1 VPSGKDFQ
9 RRTVIFVI
17 TALHHHV
24 EQQARTRPEAPALT
38 SFDKTL
44 TYAQLWH
51 AVRQAGAQLA
61 GLGVERHDRVAVY
74 LEKRVETVAALWAAS
89 LVGGVFVPVNPLL
102 KGKQVAH
109 VVRDS
114 GARILVTSPG
124 RLAAVRDQLDGTGLT
139 VVLLVDQPDGDT
151 APEGL
156 PGVAVHR
163 WAPGTEED
171 DAALPQ
177 VPRPG
182 TDADIAA
189 ILYTSGSTG
198 APKGVVLSHRNLL
211 VGATSVS
218 GYLHNTADDVLLA
231 VLPLSFDAGLSQL
244 TTAFAVGAH
253 VVLLDYLRPR
263 GVAVAC
269 ERYGVTGITGVPP
282 LWTQLASIDWPPRA
296 LQTLRY
302 FANTGG
308 HMPATLLREL
318 RDLFPAAAPYLMY
331 GLTEAF
337 RSTYLD
343 PEQVELRPGSI
354 GRAIPNAEILVLRP
368 DGTPCAAD
376 EPGELVHRGS
386 LVALGYWND
395 PERTAARFRPVPGY
409 DEPWRAAPEPAVWS
423 GDTVVRDAE
432 GYLYFVGRADE
443 MIKTS
448 GYRVSPTEVEDAAL
462 GTGLVRE
469 AVALGVPDDRLGQR
483 IVLVVTAPETLDA
496 DRLLKEMR
504 QSLPTFML
512 PAEVRRAD
520 ALPRNPNGKLD
531 RSGIRTQV
539 TAETPA

>member
-1 VPSGKDFQ
+1 M
-9 RRTVIFVI
+9 RFVTTSI
-17 TALHHHV
+17 HQHV
-24 EQQARTRPEAPALT
+24 EHQARIRPDAPALSCRDT
-38 SFDKTL
+38 TL
-44 TYAQLWH
+44 TYAQLWR

-74 LEKRVETVAALWAAS
+74 LEKRFETVAALWGTS

-139 VVLLVDQPDGDT
+139 AVLLVDQPDDGT

-163 WAPGTEED
+163 WTPSPGTEED

-177 VPRPG
+177 APRPG

-308 HMPATLLREL
+308 HMSATLLREL

-354 GRAIPNAEILVLRP
+354 GRAIPNAEVLVLRP

-483 IVLVVTAPETLDA
+483 IVLVVTAPETLDT

-539 TAETPA
+539 TAETSA

>member
-1 VPSGKDFQ
+1 ME
-9 RRTVIFVI
+9 
-17 TALHHHV
+17 H
-24 EQQARTRPEAPALT
+24 QARIRPDAPALSCRDT
-38 SFDKTL
+38 TL
-44 TYAQLWH
+44 TYAQLWR

-74 LEKRVETVAALWAAS
+74 LEKRFETVAALWGTS

-124 RLAAVRDQLDGTGLT
+124 RLAAVRDQLGGTGLT
-139 VVLLVDQPDGDT
+139 AVLLVDQPDDGT

-163 WAPGTEED
+163 WAPSSGTEED
-171 DAALPQ
+171 DATLPQ
-177 VPRPG
+177 APRPG

-218 GYLHNTADDVLLA
+218 GYLHNTPDDVLLA

-296 LQTLRY
+296 LRTLRY

-308 HMPATLLREL
+308 HMPA
-318 RDLFPAAAPYLMY
+318 
-331 GLTEAF
+331 
-337 RSTYLD
+337 RS
-343 PEQVELRPGSI
+343 
-354 GRAIPNAEILVLRP
+354 
-368 DGTPCAAD
+368 CASC
-376 EPGELVHRGS
+376 V
-386 LVALGYWND
+386 
-395 PERTAARFRPVPGY
+395 TC
-409 DEPWRAAPEPAVWS
+409 
-423 GDTVVRDAE
+423 
-432 GYLYFVGRADE
+432 
-443 MIKTS
+443 
-448 GYRVSPTEVEDAAL
+448 SP
-462 GTGLVRE
+462 
-469 AVALGVPDDRLGQR
+469 
-483 IVLVVTAPETLDA
+483 
-496 DRLLKEMR
+496 
-504 QSLPTFML
+504 
-512 PAEVRRAD
+512 
-520 ALPRNPNGKLD
+520 LPR
-531 RSGIRTQV
+531 RT
-539 TAETPA
+539 

>member
-1 VPSGKDFQ
+1 MII
-9 RRTVIFVI
+9 VII
-17 TALHHHV
+17 ALHHHV
-24 EQQARTRPEAPALT
+24 EQQARIRPEAAALT
-38 SFDKTL
+38 SLDTTL
-44 TYAQLWH
+44 TYAQLWR

-74 LEKRVETVAALWAAS
+74 LEKRLETVAALWGTS

-124 RLAAVRDQLDGTGLT
+124 RLAAVRDQLDDTGLT
-139 VVLLVDQPDGDT
+139 AVLLVDQPDGGT

-156 PGVAVHR
+156 PGVTMHR
-163 WAPGTEED
+163 WAPAPGAED
-171 DAALPQ
+171 HLADVAALPRVLQ
-177 VPRPG
+177 PG

-198 APKGVVLSHRNLL
+198 APKGVVLSHRNLI

-244 TTAFAVGAH
+244 TTAFSVGAH

-282 LWTQLASIDWPPRA
+282 LWTQLATIDWPPRA

-308 HMPATLLREL
+308 HMPARLLREL

-343 PEQVELRPGSI
+343 PEQVELRPDSI
-354 GRAIPNAEILVLRP
+354 GRAIPNAEVLVLRP

-409 DEPWRAAPEPAVWS
+409 DEPWRAASEPAVWS

-432 GYLYFVGRADE
+432 GYLYFVGRTDE

-483 IVLVVTAPETLDA
+483 IVLVVAAPGTLDTE
-496 DRLLKEMR
+496 RLLKEMR

-512 PAEVRRAD
+512 PAEVRLLD
-520 ALPRNPNGKLD
+520 MLPRNPNGKLD
-531 RSGIRTQV
+531 RSGIRAQV
-539 TAETPA
+539 TEEMSA

>member
-1 VPSGKDFQ
+1 M
-9 RRTVIFVI
+9 IFVI

-24 EQQARTRPEAPALT
+24 EQQARIRPMAAAL
-38 SFDKTL
+38 SSRDATL
-44 TYAQLWH
+44 TYAQLWL

-74 LEKRVETVAALWAAS
+74 LEKRFETVAALWGTS

-114 GARILVTSPG
+114 GARVLVTSPG

-139 VVLLVDQPDGDT
+139 TVLLVDQPDSGT
-151 APEGL
+151 APEDL

-163 WAPGTEED
+163 WASPPGAEEHLPV
-171 DAALPQ
+171 DAERSQ
-177 VPRPG
+177 PG
-182 TDADIAA
+182 TDVDIDVDIAA

-198 APKGVVLSHRNLL
+198 SPKGVVLSHRNLL

-218 GYLHNTADDVLLA
+218 GYLHNTAEDVLLA

-253 VVLLDYLRPR
+253 AVLLDYLRPR

-282 LWTQLASIDWPPRA
+282 LWTQLATVDWPPRA
-296 LQTLRY
+296 RQTLRY

-308 HMPATLLREL
+308 RMPTTLLREL
-318 RDLFPAAAPYLMY
+318 RGLFPAAAPYLMY

-343 PEQVELRPGSI
+343 PAQVELRPDSI
-354 GRAIPNAEILVLRP
+354 GRAIPDAEVLVLRP
-368 DGTPCAAD
+368 DGTPCAD
-376 EPGELVHRGS
+376 GEPGELVHRGS

-423 GDTVVRDAE
+423 GDTVVRDTE

-448 GYRVSPTEVEDAAL
+448 GYRVSPTEVEEAAL
-462 GTGLVRE
+462 GTGLARE
-469 AVALGVPDDRLGQR
+469 AVALGVPDDGLGQR
-483 IVLVVTAPETLDA
+483 VLLVVAAPAALDE
-496 DRLLKEMR
+496 DRLLNEMR
-504 QSLPTFML
+504 QSLPTFMV
-512 PAEVRRAD
+512 PAEIRRVD
-520 ALPRNPNGKLD
+520 TLPRNPNGKLD
-531 RSGIRTQV
+531 RAAIRTQV
-539 TAETPA
+539 AAEVSA

>member
-1 VPSGKDFQ
+1 MDFR

-24 EQQARTRPEAPALT
+24 ERQARIRPEADALT
-38 SFDKTL
+38 AFDTTL
-44 TYAQLWH
+44 TYAQLWR
-51 AVRQAGAQLA
+51 AVRRAGAQLA

-74 LEKRVETVAALWAAS
+74 LEKRFETVAALWGTS

-114 GARILVTSPG
+114 GARVLVTSPG
-124 RLAAVRDQLDGTGLT
+124 RLAAVRDQLDGAGLT
-139 VVLLVDQPDGDT
+139 AVVLVDLPDGGPD
-151 APEGL
+151 PEGL

-163 WAPGTEED
+163 WTPSPDAEED
-171 DAALPQ
+171 LADVAALPQ
-177 VPRPG
+177 PPQ

-211 VGATSVS
+211 VGAASVS

-253 VVLLDYLRPR
+253 AVLLDFLRPR

-282 LWTQLASIDWPPRA
+282 LWTQLAAIDWPPRA
-296 LQTLRY
+296 RETLRY

-308 HMPATLLREL
+308 HMPARLLGEL

-343 PEQVELRPGSI
+343 PEQVELRPDSI
-354 GRAIPNAEILVLRP
+354 GRAIPDAEVLVLRP

-409 DEPWRAAPEPAVWS
+409 DEPWRAAAEPAVWS

-469 AVALGVPDDRLGQR
+469 AVALGMPDDRLGQR
-483 IVLVVTAPETLDA
+483 VVLVAAAPETLDT

-512 PAEVRRAD
+512 PAEVRRVEG
-520 ALPRNPNGKLD
+520 LPRNPNGKLD
-531 RSGIRTQV
+531 RSGIRAQV
-539 TAETPA
+539 TAEMSA

>member
-1 VPSGKDFQ
+1 M
-9 RRTVIFVI
+9 IFVI

-24 EQQARTRPEAPALT
+24 EQQARIRPDAAALSSRET
-38 SFDKTL
+38 TWS
-44 TYAQLWH
+44 YAQLWL

-74 LEKRVETVAALWAAS
+74 LEKRFETVAALWGTS
-89 LVGGVFVPVNPLL
+89 LAGGVFVPINPLL

-109 VVRDS
+109 IVRDS
-114 GARILVTSPG
+114 GARVLVTSPG
-124 RLAAVRDQLDGTGLT
+124 RLAAVRDQLDGAGLT
-139 VVLLVDQPDGDT
+139 TVLLVDQPGGDAEPDGPAGT
-151 APEGL
+151 
-156 PGVAVHR
+156 AVHR
-163 WAPGTEED
+163 WASLPDDDGRLAG
-171 DAALPQ
+171 DAAAPEAAVTLE
-177 VPRPG
+177 PG
-182 TDADIAA
+182 PGVDLDIAA

-211 VGATSVS
+211 VGATSVA

-282 LWTQLASIDWPPRA
+282 LWTQLAAADWPPGARR
-296 LQTLRY
+296 TLRY

-308 HMPATLLREL
+308 RMPRTLLNEL
-318 RDLFPAAAPYLMY
+318 RELFPAAAPYLMY

-343 PEQVELRPGSI
+343 PEQVDRRPDSI
-354 GRAIPNAEILVLRP
+354 GRAIPNAEVLVLRP

-386 LVALGYWND
+386 LVALGYWDD

-409 DEPWRAAPEPAVWS
+409 DEPWRAVPEPAVWS

-448 GYRVSPTEVEDAAL
+448 GYRVSPTEVEEAAL

-483 IVLVVTAPETLDA
+483 VVLVVAAPAALDT

-504 QSLPTFML
+504 QSLPTFMV
-512 PAEVRRAD
+512 PAEVRPTD
-520 ALPRNPNGKLD
+520 TLPRNPNGKLD
-531 RSGIRTQV
+531 RAAIRAQV
-539 TAETPA
+539 TAEVTA